1 MFSSKKNI
9 IVGIF
14 YRAPTS
20 SLKLFN
26 QKLETTLDII
36 QRETKYSYIMGDFNV
51 NCIEEFSDSNMYSQ
65 QFINMFLS
73 HYYLKLINIPT
84 RITQNNA
91 SLLDNIYATDPQVGN
106 NGVLTSDIS
115 DHYSIFTI
123 RQDVEPKILD
133 KYRYKREFT
142 NKNISKFKKKL
153 CNLDWNTT
161 LISDSAKLD
170 FSCFF
175 SIITDLFNS
184 SFPMKKIKIT
194 YSNKNPWI
202 RRKLKDEIVKREKLH
217 AKSKKT
223 PTEANILEYK
233 EYNLRTKILQTSELQ
248 RETISENNLIYNLMI
263 WENF

>member
-1 MFSSKKNI
+1 MR
-9 IVGIF
+9 VH
-14 YRAPTS
+14 
-20 SLKLFN
+20 
-26 QKLETTLDII
+26 Q
-36 QRETKYSYIMGDFNV
+36 
-51 NCIEEFSDSNMYSQ
+51 
-65 QFINMFLS
+65 
-73 HYYLKLINIPT
+73 LINIPT

-142 NKNISKFKKKL
+142 NKNFSKFKKKL

-184 SFPMKKIKIT
+184 SFPVKKIKIT

-202 RRKLKDEIVKREKLH
+202 TRKLKDEIIKREKLH

-233 EYNLRTKILQTSELQ
+233 EYKNKNLTNQRIAERDYFRKEFDLQSHDMGKKQ
-248 RETISENNLIYNLMI
+248 K
-263 WENF
+263 NF